1 MMYLRTS
8 VGIEL
13 RGEDML
19 IASLQGNF
27 SEGTFTSFTRIPGYA
42 QRNREDLRREIA
54 SFFKANGLGKDNV
67 VLGIPRE
74 ELVLRSLDLPA
85 EVIENLKQVVQYQ
98 VQAFEPTEDDRFYH
112 DYTLIPNAS
121 AGKRLTVLLAMV
133 RKSALDSLLEFMLE
147 LGIRP
152 VLVTGAAIGLS
163 NMFLHH
169 RKAVEDKTFML
180 ADLAPESVELL
191 AFRNGSL
198 AYSRAVA
205 KESDMSWKEAVLKE
219 IDEAASRLRLGPDGA
234 VEKLILAGESSKG
247 ARNEIIAAIPDCE
260 LIQNFLGLEATGDNV
275 AVIQEAA
282 STIGLAFTGMVR
294 KPAIR
299 MNLTPLERRAHQ
311 SRWAYVSA
319 AALGAAVLL
328 LLCALGVHR
337 VVQERMLVRQLDQ
350 EIASLKPAVER
361 VQALRRQSEAMEKR
375 IKSTEEF
382 LNQRDL
388 NLEIIRELTTILPP
402 DTYLTTYT
410 YREGTIQ
417 LSGSSGSA
425 SDLIPKLEKSRLLK
439 DVVTRGT
446 IFKVPQTGKEN
457 FSFEAKLER

>member
-1 MMYLRTS
+1 
-8 VGIEL
+8 
-13 RGEDML
+13 ML

-42 QRNREDLRREIA
+42 QRNREDLQREIA
-54 SFFKANGLGKDNV
+54 SFFKANGLGRDNV

-85 EVIENLKQVVQYQ
+85 EVVENLKQVVQYQ
-98 VQAFEPTEDDRFYH
+98 VQTFEPTEDDRLYH
-112 DYTLIPNAS
+112 DYTVAPS
-121 AGKRLTVLLAMV
+121 GTAGKRLTVLLAMV
-133 RKSALDSLLEFMLE
+133 RKSALDNLLELMLD

-152 VLVTGAAIGLS
+152 AVVTGASLGLA
-163 NMFLHH
+163 NIFLHH
-169 RKAVEDKTFML
+169 RKVVEDKTYML
-180 ADLAPESVELL
+180 ADLGPESIELL
-191 AFRNGSL
+191 AFRDRSL

-205 KESDMSWKEAVLKE
+205 KGETSWKDALLKE
-219 IDEAASRLRLGPDGA
+219 VDEAASRMRLGPDGA
-234 VEKLILAGESSKG
+234 VEKLVLAGESSRG
-247 ARNEIIAAIPDCE
+247 ARNEIIATIPDCE
-260 LIQNFLGLEATGDNV
+260 LIQNFLGLEAKGDNLST
-275 AVIQEAA
+275 IQEAA

-299 MNLTPLERRAHQ
+299 MNLMPPERRAHQ
-311 SRWAYVSA
+311 SRWGYVSTA
-319 AALGAAVLL
+319 VLGAATLL

-337 VVQERMLVRQLDQ
+337 MVQERMLVRQLDQ
-350 EIASLKPAVER
+350 EIASLKPSVER
-361 VQALRRQSEAMEKR
+361 VQALRRQSEALGKR
-375 IKSTEEF
+375 IKSTEEL
-382 LNQRDL
+382 LNQRDM
-388 NLEIIRELTTILPP
+388 NLEIVRELTTILPP